1 MEATQAGRVLD
12 RQELERLFVENLALI
27 ERIARLLSRRH
38 ALSDADAEEFTSWLK
53 VKIVED
59 GYAIFKKFRGDSAL
73 STYLTVVVA
82 MLFRDFRVQLW
93 GRWRPSAAAQRTGH
107 VAIRLETLVRRD
119 HLPLRQAAEVLRTSG
134 ETSLS
139 DSELA
144 ALLKTLP
151 ERGPLR
157 PLMGAIDA
165 AGDVA
170 SESGADHIVSGE
182 ELATER
188 GRAHS
193 MLREALAAAP
203 EEDQV
208 ILRMHFWD
216 GLTVAQIARA
226 LHLDQKPL
234 YRRLQHLLD
243 NLRRRLEHQGLSRE
257 NVRELVEREI
267 T

>member
-1 MEATQAGRVLD
+1 MEAAQTGGVRD
-12 RQELERLFVENLALI
+12 RQQLETLFLENLALI

-38 ALSDADAEEFTSWLK
+38 ALPEADAEEFTSWLK
-53 VKIVED
+53 AKIVED

-93 GRWRPSAAAQRTGH
+93 GRWRPSAAATRVGH
-107 VAIRLETLVRRD
+107 VGVRLETLVRRD
-119 HLPLRQAAEVLRTSG
+119 HLSLQQAAELLRTSG

-139 DSELA
+139 DRELA
-144 ALLKTLP
+144 ALLNELP

-157 PLMGAIDA
+157 PIVGAIDSA
-165 AGDVA
+165 ADVA
-170 SESGADHIVSGE
+170 SEAGADHLVSEGE
-182 ELATER
+182 MASER

-193 MLREALAAAP
+193 ILREALAAAS

-216 GLTVAQIARA
+216 GLTVAQISRA

-234 YRRLQHLLD
+234 YRRLQRLLD
-243 NLRRRLEHQGLSRE
+243 ALRQRLEQQGLSRE
-257 NVRELVEREI
+257 NVRALVEREVK
-267 T
+267 